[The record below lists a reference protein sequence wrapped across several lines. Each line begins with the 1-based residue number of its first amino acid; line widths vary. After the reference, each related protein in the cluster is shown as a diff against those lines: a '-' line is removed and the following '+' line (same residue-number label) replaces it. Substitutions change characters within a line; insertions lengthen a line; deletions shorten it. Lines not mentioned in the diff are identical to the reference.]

1 MVFEK
6 GVSNDLQESNQLTRK
21 HRGNGCKRV
30 TVWDE
35 EDGEDVKKRKR

>member
-1 MVFEK
+1 MIVK
-6 GVSNDLQESNQLTRK
+6 KVIQLTTR

-35 EDGEDVKKRKR
+35 GDGGDVKKRKR